1 MLIAL
6 LPGYKKNPRDRNDT
20 EVYLTT
26 KVSLEEGTT
35 SNYSEGGIYFV
46 CLPLMESNGD
56 KYKRPIDLL
65 AVL

>member
-6 LPGYKKNPRDRNDT
+6 LPVYKRNPRDRADT

-35 SNYSEGGIYFV
+35 RNYSEGGFILFV
-46 CLPLMESNGD
+46 CL
-56 KYKRPIDLL
+56 
-65 AVL
+65 